1 MLRRCLNPSNQK
13 ARNLAAS
20 NKMGSLLGDV
30 QQVVQKIEN
39 TRKTIIKNISEDEKA
54 DEIIDEVILYFID
67 PKEMLIIVGES
78 AESNRLFIR
87 ENNLQ

>member
-1 MLRRCLNPSNQK
+1 MLKPVQAK

-20 NKMGSLLGDV
+20 NKMSSLLGDV

-39 TRKTIIKNISEDEKA
+39 TRKTIIKNISEDEKD

-67 PKEMLIIVGES
+67 QKELLIIVGES